1 MSTRVPINQVDLLP
15 VKKKK
20 DFKEKKDYFPSVS
33 LEVKF

>member
-1 MSTRVPINQVDLLP
+1 MSTIVPINQVDLLP
-15 VKKKK
+15 VKKK